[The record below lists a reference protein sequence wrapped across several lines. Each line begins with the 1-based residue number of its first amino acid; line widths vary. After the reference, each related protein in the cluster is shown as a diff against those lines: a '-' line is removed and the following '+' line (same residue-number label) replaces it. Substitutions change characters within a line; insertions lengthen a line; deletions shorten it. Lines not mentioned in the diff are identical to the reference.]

1 MVPVRLR
8 KPYSVAAWEVACVTK
23 QNKSHLTIVPRTTH
37 PAHVSD
43 ESHGHI
49 LREDKRQ

>member
-1 MVPVRLR
+1 MESVCLR
-8 KPYSVAAWEVACVTK
+8 KLYSVAAREVAGVTE

-49 LREDKRQ
+49 

>member
-1 MVPVRLR
+1 MEPVCLR
-8 KPYSVAAWEVACVTK
+8 KLYSVAAWEVARVAK
-23 QNKSHLTIVPRTTH
+23 QNKSHLTIVPRTTD

-49 LREDKRQ
+49 